1 MNKVFQSWL
10 LIFLMFFI
18 FSCSGNREKK
28 DNSELYSK
36 SQTRG
41 AIIERAGVTM
51 GGDDSPEGRQLQM
64 EVAENKLQ
72 SGGGLFGKK
81 GGLDLLN
88 QNKQTASIGMG
99 MPINPY
105 LWKASLETVS
115 FMPLSSADPFGGIII
130 TDWYNDGSNPKERCK
145 LNIFVKTILP
155 INLYKGIPPFKASC
169 FFNILDPVTIS
180 MVFFLRFFTILGIY
194 LASYWSSPCIIIA

>member
-1 MNKVFQSWL
+1 MNKFIINCL
-10 LIFLMFFI
+10 LSIFLVFL
-18 FSCSGNREKK
+18 FSCAGDREKK

-36 SQTRG
+36 SQARG

-51 GGDDSPEGRQLQM
+51 GDDDTPEGRKLQM

-105 LWKASLETVS
+105 LWKASLETIN
-115 FMPLSSADPFGGIII
+115 FMPLSSADPFAGLII
-130 TDWYNDGSNPKERCK
+130 TDWYSQNDTNERCK
-145 LNIFVKTILP
+145 INIFIRGVELKTSNLKVNSFCQTLSDTNNWVSNETDIKVNSQIENAIL
-155 INLYKGIPPFKASC
+155 NKAKKLKLST
-169 FFNILDPVTIS
+169 N
-180 MVFFLRFFTILGIY
+180 
-194 LASYWSSPCIIIA
+194 

>member
-1 MNKVFQSWL
+1 MNKFFPRCL
-10 LIFLMFFI
+10 IIFLMFFI
-18 FSCSGNREKK
+18 FSCAGDREKK

-36 SQTRG
+36 SQARG

-88 QNKQTASIGMG
+88 QNKQTASIGVG

-105 LWKASLETVS
+105 LWKASLETIN
-115 FMPLSSADPFGGIII
+115 FMPLSSADPFAGLII
-130 TDWYNDGSNPKERCK
+130 TDWYSENNTNERCK
-145 LNIFVKTILP
+145 INIFIRGIELKTSNLRVNSFCQTLSDTNNWISDETDIEVNAQIENAIL
-155 INLYKGIPPFKASC
+155 NKAKKLKLSK
-169 FFNILDPVTIS
+169 N
-180 MVFFLRFFTILGIY
+180 
-194 LASYWSSPCIIIA
+194 

>member
-18 FSCSGNREKK
+18 FSCAGDREKK

-51 GGDDSPEGRQLQM
+51 GGDDTAKGRQLQM

-88 QNKQTASIGMG
+88 QNKQTASIGVG

-115 FMPLSSADPFGGIII
+115 FMPLSSADPFAGLII
-130 TDWYNDGSNPKERCK
+130 TDWYSQINTNERCK
-145 LNIFVKTILP
+145 INIFIRGVELKTSNLKVNSFCQTLSDTNNWVSNETDIKINAQIENAIL
-155 INLYKGIPPFKASC
+155 NKAKKLKLST
-169 FFNILDPVTIS
+169 N
-180 MVFFLRFFTILGIY
+180 
-194 LASYWSSPCIIIA
+194 

>member
-1 MNKVFQSWL
+1 MNKIFPRCL
-10 LIFLMFFI
+10 MIFLMFFV
-18 FSCSGNREKK
+18 FSCAGDREKK
-28 DNSELYSK
+28 DNSDLYSK

-51 GGDDSPEGRQLQM
+51 GDDDTPEGRKLQM

-105 LWKASLETVS
+105 LWKASLETVN
-115 FMPLSSADPFGGIII
+115 FMPLSSADPFAGLII
-130 TDWYNDGSNPKERCK
+130 TDWYSQNNTNERCK
-145 LNIFVKTILP
+145 INIFIRGVELKTSNLKVNSFCQTLSDTNNWVGNETDIKINAQIENAIL
-155 INLYKGIPPFKASC
+155 NKAKKLKLST
-169 FFNILDPVTIS
+169 N
-180 MVFFLRFFTILGIY
+180 
-194 LASYWSSPCIIIA
+194 

>member
-18 FSCSGNREKK
+18 FSCAGNREKK

-115 FMPLSSADPFGGIII
+115 FMPLSSADPFAGLII
-130 TDWYNDGSNPKERCK
+130 TDWYSQINTNERCK
-145 LNIFVKTILP
+145 INIFIRGVELKTSNLKVNSFCETLSDTNNWVSNETDIKINAQIENAIL
-155 INLYKGIPPFKASC
+155 NKAKKLKLST
-169 FFNILDPVTIS
+169 N
-180 MVFFLRFFTILGIY
+180 
-194 LASYWSSPCIIIA
+194 

>member
-1 MNKVFQSWL
+1 MNKFFPRCLV
-10 LIFLMFFI
+10 IFLMFFI
-18 FSCSGNREKK
+18 FSCAGDREKK

-36 SQTRG
+36 SQARG

-88 QNKQTASIGMG
+88 QNKQTASIGVG

-105 LWKASLETVS
+105 LWKASLETIN
-115 FMPLSSADPFGGIII
+115 FMPLSSADPFAGLII
-130 TDWYNDGSNPKERCK
+130 TDWYSENNTNERCK
-145 LNIFVKTILP
+145 INIFIKGVELKTSNLKVNSFCQTLSDKNNWVSNETDIKINAQIENAIL
-155 INLYKGIPPFKASC
+155 NKAKKLKLST
-169 FFNILDPVTIS
+169 N
-180 MVFFLRFFTILGIY
+180 
-194 LASYWSSPCIIIA
+194 

>member
-1 MNKVFQSWL
+1 MNKIFPRCL
-10 LIFLMFFI
+10 IIFLMFFI
-18 FSCSGNREKK
+18 FSCAGDREKK

-36 SQTRG
+36 SQARG

-88 QNKQTASIGMG
+88 QNKQTASIGVG

-105 LWKASLETVS
+105 LWKASLETIN
-115 FMPLSSADPFGGIII
+115 FMPLSSADPFAGLII
-130 TDWYNDGSNPKERCK
+130 TDWYSENNTNERCK
-145 LNIFVKTILP
+145 INIFIKGVELKTSNLKVNSFCQTLSDKNNWVSNETDIKINAQIENAIL
-155 INLYKGIPPFKASC
+155 NKAKKLKLST
-169 FFNILDPVTIS
+169 N
-180 MVFFLRFFTILGIY
+180 
-194 LASYWSSPCIIIA
+194 

>member
-1 MNKVFQSWL
+1 MNKFFPRCL
-10 LIFLMFFI
+10 IIFLMFFI
-18 FSCSGNREKK
+18 FSCAGDRDKK

-36 SQTRG
+36 SQARG

-51 GGDDSPEGRQLQM
+51 GGDDSAEGRQLQM

-88 QNKQTASIGMG
+88 QNKQTASIGVG

-105 LWKASLETVS
+105 LWKASLETIN
-115 FMPLSSADPFGGIII
+115 FMPLSSADPFAGLII
-130 TDWYNDGSNPKERCK
+130 TDWYSQNNTNERCK
-145 LNIFVKTILP
+145 INIFIRGVELKTSNLKVNSFCQTLSDTNNWVSNEPDIKVNAQIENAIL
-155 INLYKGIPPFKASC
+155 NKAKKLKLST
-169 FFNILDPVTIS
+169 N
-180 MVFFLRFFTILGIY
+180 
-194 LASYWSSPCIIIA
+194 

>member
-18 FSCSGNREKK
+18 YSCAGDRERK

-51 GGDDSPEGRQLQM
+51 GGDDTAKGRQLQM

-115 FMPLSSADPFGGIII
+115 FMPLSSADPFAGLII
-130 TDWYNDGSNPKERCK
+130 TDWYSQINTNERCK
-145 LNIFVKTILP
+145 INIFIRGVELKTSNLKVNSFCQILSDTNNWVSNETDIK
-155 INLYKGIPPFKASC
+155 INAQIENAILNKAKKLKLST
-169 FFNILDPVTIS
+169 N
-180 MVFFLRFFTILGIY
+180 
-194 LASYWSSPCIIIA
+194 

>member
-18 FSCSGNREKK
+18 FSCAGDGEKK

-51 GGDDSPEGRQLQM
+51 GNDDTAKGRKLQM

-88 QNKQTASIGMG
+88 QNKQTASIGVG

-105 LWKASLETVS
+105 LWKASLETIS
-115 FMPLSSADPFGGIII
+115 FMPLSFADPFAGLII
-130 TDWYNDGSNPKERCK
+130 TDWYSQNNTSERCK
-145 LNIFVKTILP
+145 INIFIRGVELKTSNLKVNSFCQTLSDTNNWVGDESDIETNAQIENAIL
-155 INLYKGIPPFKASC
+155 NKAKKLKLST
-169 FFNILDPVTIS
+169 N
-180 MVFFLRFFTILGIY
+180 
-194 LASYWSSPCIIIA
+194 

>member
-1 MNKVFQSWL
+1 MNKIFPRCL
-10 LIFLMFFI
+10 IIFLMFFI
-18 FSCSGNREKK
+18 FSCAGDREKK

-36 SQTRG
+36 SQARG

-88 QNKQTASIGMG
+88 QNNQTASIGVG

-105 LWKASLETVS
+105 LWKASLETIN
-115 FMPLSSADPFGGIII
+115 FMPLSSADPFAGLII
-130 TDWYNDGSNPKERCK
+130 TDWYSQNNTNERCK
-145 LNIFVKTILP
+145 INIFIRGVELKTSNLKVNSFCQTLSDKNNWVSNETDIKINAQIENAIL
-155 INLYKGIPPFKASC
+155 NKAKKLKLST
-169 FFNILDPVTIS
+169 N
-180 MVFFLRFFTILGIY
+180 
-194 LASYWSSPCIIIA
+194 

>member
-1 MNKVFQSWL
+1 MNKILQIWL
-10 LIFLMFFI
+10 LFFLMFFI
-18 FSCSGNREKK
+18 YSCVGDREKK

-51 GGDDSPEGRQLQM
+51 GGDDTAEGRQLQM

-105 LWKASLETVS
+105 LWKASLETVN
-115 FMPLSSADPFGGIII
+115 FMPLSSADPFAGLII
-130 TDWYNDGSNPKERCK
+130 TDWYSQNNTNERCK
-145 LNIFVKTILP
+145 INIFIRGVELKTSNLKVNSFCQTLSDTNNWVGNETDIKINAQIENAIL
-155 INLYKGIPPFKASC
+155 NKAKKLKLST
-169 FFNILDPVTIS
+169 N
-180 MVFFLRFFTILGIY
+180 
-194 LASYWSSPCIIIA
+194 

>member
-1 MNKVFQSWL
+1 MNKFILNCLYSLLVVFL
-10 LIFLMFFI
+10 
-18 FSCSGNREKK
+18 FSCAGDREKK

-51 GGDDSPEGRQLQM
+51 GGDDTAKGRKLQM

-88 QNKQTASIGMG
+88 QNKQTASIGVG

-105 LWKASLETVS
+105 LWKASLETIS
-115 FMPLSSADPFGGIII
+115 FMPLSSADPFAGLII
-130 TDWYNDGSNPKERCK
+130 TDWYSQNNINERCK
-145 LNIFVKTILP
+145 INIFIRGVELKTSNLKVNSFCQTLSDTNNWVSNETDIKVNAQIENAIL
-155 INLYKGIPPFKASC
+155 NKAKKLKLST
-169 FFNILDPVTIS
+169 N
-180 MVFFLRFFTILGIY
+180 
-194 LASYWSSPCIIIA
+194 

>member
-1 MNKVFQSWL
+1 MKKFFPRCL
-10 LIFLMFFI
+10 IIFLMFFI
-18 FSCSGNREKK
+18 FSCAGDRDKK

-36 SQTRG
+36 SQARG

-51 GGDDSPEGRQLQM
+51 GGDDSAEGRQLQM

-88 QNKQTASIGMG
+88 QNKQTASIGVG

-105 LWKASLETVS
+105 LWKASLETIN
-115 FMPLSSADPFGGIII
+115 FMPLSSADPFAGLII
-130 TDWYNDGSNPKERCK
+130 TDWYSQNNTNERCK
-145 LNIFVKTILP
+145 INIFIKGVELKTSNLKVNSFCQTLSEKNNWVSNETDIKINAQIENAIL
-155 INLYKGIPPFKASC
+155 NKAKKLKLST
-169 FFNILDPVTIS
+169 N
-180 MVFFLRFFTILGIY
+180 
-194 LASYWSSPCIIIA
+194 

>member
-1 MNKVFQSWL
+1 MNKIFPKCL
-10 LIFLMFFI
+10 IIFLMFFI
-18 FSCSGNREKK
+18 FSCAGDREKK

-51 GGDDSPEGRQLQM
+51 GGDDTAKGRQLQM

-88 QNKQTASIGMG
+88 QDKKTASIGMG

-105 LWKASLETVS
+105 LWKASLETIN
-115 FMPLSSADPFGGIII
+115 FMPLSSADPFAGLII
-130 TDWYNDGSNPKERCK
+130 TDWYSQNNTNERCK
-145 LNIFVKTILP
+145 INIFIKGVELKTSNLKVNSFCQTLSDTNNWISNETDIMTNAQIENAIL
-155 INLYKGIPPFKASC
+155 NKAKKLKLST
-169 FFNILDPVTIS
+169 N
-180 MVFFLRFFTILGIY
+180 
-194 LASYWSSPCIIIA
+194 

>member
-1 MNKVFQSWL
+1 MNKIFPNC
-10 LIFLMFFI
+10 LIFFLMFFI
-18 FSCSGNREKK
+18 FSCAGDREKK

-51 GGDDSPEGRQLQM
+51 GNDDTAKGRKLQM

-88 QNKQTASIGMG
+88 QNKQTASIGVG

-105 LWKASLETVS
+105 LWKASLETIN
-115 FMPLSSADPFGGIII
+115 FMPLSSADPFAGLII
-130 TDWYNDGSNPKERCK
+130 TDWYSQNNTNERCK
-145 LNIFVKTILP
+145 INIFIRGVELKTSNLKVNSFCQTLSDTNNWVGNETDIKINAQIENAIL
-155 INLYKGIPPFKASC
+155 NKAKKLKLST
-169 FFNILDPVTIS
+169 N
-180 MVFFLRFFTILGIY
+180 
-194 LASYWSSPCIIIA
+194 

>member
-18 FSCSGNREKK
+18 FSCAGDREKK

-51 GGDDSPEGRQLQM
+51 GGDDTAKGRQLQM

-115 FMPLSSADPFGGIII
+115 FMPLSSADPFAGLII
-130 TDWYNDGSNPKERCK
+130 TDWYSQNSTNERCK
-145 LNIFVKTILP
+145 INVFIRGVELKTSNLKVNSFCQTLSDTNNWVSNETDIKINAQIENAILN
-155 INLYKGIPPFKASC
+155 KAKKLKLST
-169 FFNILDPVTIS
+169 N
-180 MVFFLRFFTILGIY
+180 
-194 LASYWSSPCIIIA
+194 